1 MNVAFLVEMHKYTSV
16 MRRRSEPPKRKIAQ
30 RKAFY
35 YLRSTDRKPGFS
47 DKSGGTG
54 AVPGSQQKI
63 PPDPCDDHP
72 QRGDR
77 PGG

>member
-35 YLRSTDRKPGFS
+35 YLRSTDRGAGFPQFPAAYGA
-47 DKSGGTG
+47 SGGTE
-54 AVPGSQQKI
+54 PGTAGDDTHG
-63 PPDPCDDHP
+63 DP
-72 QRGDR
+72 
-77 PGG
+77 